1 MNNMQDHFIRF
12 RGQKARCS
20 HEKGVSTICGFNESK
35 SMLIGALDEVK
46 LGEVQYEGWTEIK
59 PGPQNDIIAD
69 FKNHKFGYRYYSIDD
84 ILPHPEED

>member
-1 MNNMQDHFIRF
+1 MQDHFIRF

-35 SMLIGALDEVK
+35 AMLIGALDVVEDGM
-46 LGEVQYEGWTEIK
+46 LQYEGWGTK
-59 PGPQNDIIAD
+59 LLVSGPKNDIVAD